1 MPYRIAGIDVHK
13 RMLAV
18 VVADIAVEGEYCFE
32 RRMIGTSPDQLR
44 ALAAWLVER
53 DVDEVVMESTAQ
65 YWRPV
70 WEALERHWQ
79 TCRSRERNGPMSGA
93 LHLAQAQSNQ
103 GPRGRKKDF
112 PDAERLV
119 RRLVAQELTLSFVPE
134 IAQRLWRTVT
144 RRKYQLTCNRVQ
156 LQNRLECLLEEA
168 HIKLSSLV
176 SDLLGA
182 SARRM
187 LQAVADGESN
197 PATVAALGSQRLR
210 ATPDQLGDALGACTD
225 LDPIYRRLLAMTLGE
240 LQLIEAH
247 IQQLDEELA
256 RLLRAHQ
263 DAVQRL
269 AAVPGL
275 GVDSAQQIIAE
286 VGPTAATF
294 PSAKRLASWMGACPG
309 HDESAG
315 VNHSRRSPHGNRQ
328 MRRLLNQ
335 AANAAVKTK
344 GSIFQ
349 LVYRR
354 LVVRLGHAQTI
365 GAITHRL
372 CRLVWKILHEGVAY
386 EERGPAV
393 TKQRAHRRAAKMI
406 RELRSLGYRVDLG
419 TGSIGESRMIE
430 RDFRPWIEELNRLVP
445 PHR

>member
-18 VVADIAVEGEYCFE
+18 VVADVEVDGEWRFE
-32 RRMIGTSPDQLR
+32 RRQFGTSPSQLR
-44 ALAAWLVER
+44 AIAEWFVACEVE
-53 DVDEVVMESTAQ
+53 EVVMESTAQ

-70 WEALERHWQ
+70 WDTLEREWQ
-79 TCRSRERNGPMSGA
+79 PMRRARVAAGLTSGV

-119 RRLVAQELTLSFVPE
+119 KRLVAHELILSFVPDVT
-134 IAQRLWRTVT
+134 QRLWRTVT

-156 LQNRLECLLEEA
+156 LQNRLECLLEEM
-168 HIKLSSLV
+168 HIKVSSLV
-176 SDLLGA
+176 ADLLGP

-187 LQAVADGESN
+187 LRAVANGDTD
-197 PATVAALGSQRLR
+197 PATVAALGSSRLR
-210 ATPDQLGDALGACTD
+210 ATPDQLRDALGACAD
-225 LDPIYRRLLAMTLGE
+225 LEPVYRRLLAMTLDE
-240 LQLIEAH
+240 LEVIETH
-247 IQQLDEELA
+247 IRELDEELA

-263 DAVQRL
+263 DAVERL

-294 PSAKRLASWMGACPG
+294 ATAKRLASWVGACPG

-315 VNHSRRSPHGNRQ
+315 VNHSHRSPNGNRQ

-344 GSIFQ
+344 GSIFE

-354 LVVRLGHAQTI
+354 LVIRLGHAQAI
-365 GAITHRL
+365 GAIAHRL
-372 CRLVWKILHEGVAY
+372 CRLVWKLLHEGVAY

-393 TKQRAHRRAAKMI
+393 TKARGQRRAAKMI
-406 RELRSLGYRVDLG
+406 RELRQLGYRVEPSL
-419 TGSIGESRMIE
+419 SPASA
-430 RDFRPWIEELNRLVP
+430 LA
-445 PHR
+445 

>member
-1 MPYRIAGIDVHK
+1 
-13 RMLAV
+13 
-18 VVADIAVEGEYCFE
+18 
-32 RRMIGTSPDQLR
+32 
-44 ALAAWLVER
+44 
-53 DVDEVVMESTAQ
+53 MESTAQ

-70 WEALERHWQ
+70 WEALERQWQ
-79 TCRSRERNGPMSGA
+79 PHRRTREGAGPVSGT

-119 RRLVAQELTLSFVPE
+119 KRLVAQELTLSFVPE
-134 IAQRLWRTVT
+134 VAQRLWRTVT
-144 RRKYQLTCNRVQ
+144 RRKYQVTCNRVQ
-156 LQNRLECLLEEA
+156 LQNRLEGLLEEA
-168 HIKLSSLV
+168 HLKVSSLV
-176 SDLLGA
+176 SDLFGP

-187 LQAVADGESN
+187 LQAVADGARD
-197 PATVAALGSQRLR
+197 PAAVVALASHRLR
-210 ATPDQLGDALGACTD
+210 ATPEQLCDALGACTD
-225 LDPIYRRLLAMTLGE
+225 LHPVYRRLLQMA
-240 LQLIEAH
+240 
-247 IQQLDEELA
+247 LDELRLIDEQIHHLDQELA
-256 RLLRAHQ
+256 DLLTPHQ

-275 GVDSAQQIIAE
+275 GVDSAQQIISE

-315 VNHSRRSPHGNRQ
+315 VNHSRRSPHGNRH

-344 GSIFQ
+344 GSIFE

-386 EERGPAV
+386 DERGPAV
-393 TKQRAHRRAAKMI
+393 TKQRAQRRAAKMI
-406 RELRSLGYRVDLG
+406 RELRHLGYRVDLIP
-419 TGSIGESRMIE
+419 TTSGS
-430 RDFRPWIEELNRLVP
+430 PA
-445 PHR
+445 

>member
-1 MPYRIAGIDVHK
+1 MPYRIAGVDVHK
-13 RMLAV
+13 QMLAV
-18 VVADIAVEGEYCFE
+18 VVADVEVEGDWRFE
-32 RRMIGTSPDQLR
+32 RRQFGTSPSQLR
-44 ALAAWLVER
+44 VLAAWFVER
-53 DVDEVVMESTAQ
+53 EVEEVVMESTAQ

-70 WEALERHWQ
+70 WEALEREWQ
-79 TCRSRERNGPMSGA
+79 PLRRRRAEGGPTSGA
-93 LHLAQAQSNQ
+93 LHLAQAQSNT
-103 GPRGRKKDF
+103 GPRGRKRDF

-119 RRLVAQELTLSFVPE
+119 KRLVAHELILSFVPDRT
-134 IAQRLWRTVT
+134 QRLWRTVT

-168 HIKLSSLV
+168 HIKVSGLV
-176 SDLLGA
+176 SDLLGQ

-187 LQAVADGESN
+187 LRAIATGETD
-197 PATVAALGSQRLR
+197 PATVAALGSPRLH
-210 ATPDQLGDALGACTD
+210 ATPDQLRDALGACAD
-225 LDPIYRRLLAMTLGE
+225 LDPVYRRLLAMSLDE
-240 LQLIEAH
+240 LEVIEGH
-247 IQQLDEELA
+247 TRQLDEELA

-275 GVDSAQQIIAE
+275 GVDSAQQILAE

-294 PSAKRLASWMGACPG
+294 ATAKRLASWVGACPG

-315 VNHSRRSPHGNRQ
+315 VNHRHRSPNGNRQ

-344 GSIFQ
+344 GSIFE

-365 GAITHRL
+365 GAIAHRL
-372 CRLVWKILHEGVAY
+372 CRLVWKILHDGLAY

-393 TKQRAHRRAAKMI
+393 TKARAQRRAAKMI
-406 RELRSLGYRVDLG
+406 RELRSLGYRVEPVL
-419 TGSIGESRMIE
+419 S
-430 RDFRPWIEELNRLVP
+430 P
-445 PHR
+445 PSTLP